1 MLLQKMKIITHSNSI
16 FVFCVVSTLLL
27 ATHLSAQDDTRTRYF
42 PKKEIEA
49 KKILKRKNTWVFILA
64 GQSNMAGRGLVE
76 PQDTIPSE
84 RIFTINKNGKVVI
97 AKEPLHFYETTL
109 TGLDCGLL
117 FGSAIVKEAPAR
129 ISVLLIPTAIDG
141 SSISQWLGDSTHR
154 NVKLLTNFKEKVAIG
169 KKYGTIRGI
178 LWHQGESDTN
188 PKDAPQYRERLTQLF
203 KIFREA
209 AGNESL
215 PILIGELGGYSD
227 NENWA
232 AVNEQLYLYSATDSD
247 TAVITTTDL
256 KDKGDALHFN
266 SEGQRILG
274 QRFAKAYLKMM
285 K

>member
-1 MLLQKMKIITHSNSI
+1 MLLQRIITNSNSI
-16 FVFCVVSTLLL
+16 SLTCALLL
-27 ATHLSAQDDTRTRYF
+27 STHLNAQQDIRTQSF
-42 PKKEIEA
+42 PKKEVEA
-49 KKILKRKNTWVFILA
+49 KKIPSKKNTWVFILA

-84 RIFTINKNGKVVI
+84 RILSINKNGKVII
-97 AKEPLHFYETTL
+97 AKEPLHFYEPTL
-109 TGLDCGLL
+109 AGLDCGLS
-117 FGSAIVKEAPAR
+117 FGKAIINEAPDQ
-129 ISVLLIPTAIDG
+129 ISVLLIPTAVGG

-154 NVKLLTNFKEKVAIG
+154 NVKLLSNFKEKVTLA
-169 KKYGTIRGI
+169 KKYGEIKGI

-188 PKDAPQYRERLTQLF
+188 PKDAPRYNERLTQLF
-203 KIFREA
+203 KIFRTA
-209 AGNESL
+209 AGNENL

-227 NENWA
+227 NKNWA
-232 AVNEQLYLYSATDSD
+232 VVNEQIHLYSATDRN

-274 QRFAKAYLKMM
+274 QRFAEAYLKMI